1 MKQVF
6 LFSMVWIL
14 FLSCSKKREDD
25 KEAPL
30 IVFNSPLNNQVFSGG
45 ETIQIQGMVTD
56 NQYIKMVHIEIR
68 NFVTDAEYL
77 HVHIVP
83 TSKAYAFNQPFTLE
97 AGISYKIKVTA
108 EDPAA
113 NILVQ
118 NVKITAN

>member
-1 MKQVF
+1 MKQV
-6 LFSMVWIL
+6 LIIL
-14 FLSCSKKREDD
+14 FGCILFFSCSKTPEVDR
-25 KEAPL
+25 EAP
-30 IVFNSPLNNQVFSGG
+30 VVTFSSPADNGLFPAG
-45 ETIQIQGMVTD
+45 ETVQVQGMVTD

-83 TSKAYAFNQPFTLE
+83 TSKAYAFNQPFILE

-118 NVKITAN
+118 QVKITTN